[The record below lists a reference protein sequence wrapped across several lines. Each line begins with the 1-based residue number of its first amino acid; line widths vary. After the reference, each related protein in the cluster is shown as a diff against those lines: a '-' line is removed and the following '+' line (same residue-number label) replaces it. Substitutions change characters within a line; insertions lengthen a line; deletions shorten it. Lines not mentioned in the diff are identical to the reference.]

1 MIHWIMGH
9 SLIAIRNE
17 PRAFKERGAFLL
29 ACLFPSKAPTVGSM
43 KRLVFGV
50 MTAAI
55 LMSGSAL
62 IQSASAQRNSN
73 YQVMEMN
80 FDLWCQEQAHLP
92 VERCDKRT
100 PEDNSA
106 FEAYRAKVEAYEIPY
121 LQQKYNAARMD
132 RDMLRND
139 PVDNPAVKDIPS
151 QRPDLNTPSASTPP
165 RP

>member
-1 MIHWIMGH
+1 MGPALLK
-9 SLIAIRNE
+9 SAGL
-17 PRAFKERGAFLL
+17 FFL
-29 ACLFPSKAPTVGSM
+29 ACLFAGKAPSVSSM
-43 KRLVFGV
+43 NRLLLASI
-50 MTAAI
+50 AAI
-55 LMSGSAL
+55 LMSGSVL
-62 IQSASAQRNSN
+62 IDSAWAQRNGN

-80 FDLWCQEQAHLP
+80 FDLWCQEQAGLP
-92 VERCDKRT
+92 AERCDKRT
-100 PEDNSA
+100 PEDNAA

-132 RDMLRND
+132 RDILRND